1 MEKSFKLCV
10 FRNCCV
16 CSGTVVRVQK
26 LLCVFRNC
34 CVCSGEAEVQIRIT
48 DKNDNAPYFKKLT
61 YNARVPENTDIG
73 TIVISVTAEDK
84 DKGMNHYITNALN
97 AHHI

>member
-1 MEKSFKLCV
+1 M
-10 FRNCCV
+10 
-16 CSGTVVRVQK
+16 
-26 LLCVFRNC
+26 
-34 CVCSGEAEVQIRIT
+34 CSGEAEVQIRIT

-84 DKGMNHYITNALN
+84 DKGMNLYYRCFKRPPYMSNFYPIMSYDTLLHDDGQTRYVRVFICVT
-97 AHHI
+97 